1 MTAITFSSPLLRTD
15 QTVQGVAGDTH
26 TLLAVA
32 KQNGVPVPFNCEVGD
47 CCSCLVKITVLENK
61 QPMSGTLSEKEKYT
75 LVAHGKLSKDAK
87 ELAEIADIPP
97 HYRLACQYIVRD
109 EKILVEFSG
118 LPGVEIDPDRP
129 KHERAALS
137 DIETT
142 GAEDQSYAEHMSH
155 HKPTPVLS
163 NAESGTDDG
172 SVDDLAVNVAHHP
185 QPRIEGVGADH
196 LGGMLNDG
204 QVKRR
209 VSE

>member
-1 MTAITFSSPLLRTD
+1 MADITFSGPLLKTD
-15 QTVQGVAGDTH
+15 ETVQGVAGDTH

-47 CCSCLVKITVLENK
+47 CCSCLVKVTVLENK
-61 QPMSGTLSEKEKYT
+61 QPIASTLSEKEKYT
-75 LVAHGKLSKDAK
+75 LAAHGKLSKDAK
-87 ELAEIADIPP
+87 ELAEVADIPP

-129 KHERAALS
+129 KHERAALT

-142 GAEDQSYAEHMSH
+142 GAEDRSYADHMSRN
-155 HKPTPVLS
+155 KSAPPLADASSV
-163 NAESGTDDG
+163 TDDG

-185 QPRIEGVGADH
+185 KPRIEGVGADH
-196 LGGMLNDG
+196 LGTMVNDG

>member
-1 MTAITFSSPLLRTD
+1 
-15 QTVQGVAGDTH
+15 
-26 TLLAVA
+26 
-32 KQNGVPVPFNCEVGD
+32 VGD

-61 QPMSGTLSEKEKYT
+61 QPLSATLSEKEKYT
-75 LVAHGKLSKDAK
+75 LAAHGKLSKDAK
-87 ELAEIADIPP
+87 ELAEVADIPP

-142 GAEDQSYAEHMSH
+142 GAEDQSYAEHMSRQ
-155 HKPTPVLS
+155 KPASSVAGAS
-163 NAESGTDDG
+163 SVTDDG

-185 QPRIEGVGADH
+185 QPRIEGVGAEH
-196 LGGMLNDG
+196 LGTMLNDG

-209 VSE
+209 ISE